1 MNKEITIYELLGLMK
16 DDKAPEKI
24 KYKDLEYKYLYKY
37 KDYENVKEKLLF
49 ADVCAMK
56 TSLNDKV
63 EILEEDE
70 GIELL
75 DTTQDNTLII
85 MECCTGILEKA
96 LDWNFNILK
105 EKINELS
112 KEVNN
117 LRKDRNE
124 E

>member
-16 DDKAPEKI
+16 DDKAPKRI
-24 KYKDLEYKYLYKY
+24 KYKGKIYVFAGDDYSVNDDLEEWLLTEYDYLTT
-37 KDYENVKEKLLF
+37 LL
-49 ADVCAMK
+49 
-56 TSLNDKV
+56 NEKV
-63 EILEEDE
+63 EIIEEDE

-85 MECCTGILEKA
+85 MECYTGILEKA

-112 KEVNN
+112 KEVNK
-117 LRKDRNE
+117 LRKKNNE